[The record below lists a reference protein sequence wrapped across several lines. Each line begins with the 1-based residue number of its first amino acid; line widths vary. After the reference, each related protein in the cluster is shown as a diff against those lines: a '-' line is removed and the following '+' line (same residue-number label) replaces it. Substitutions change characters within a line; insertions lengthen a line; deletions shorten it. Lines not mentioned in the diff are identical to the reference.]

1 MEERGNTLFGK
12 ALMLIRNFPLSSSPS
27 CGSSEGKGGRY
38 EVLSRNVTVDYIAL
52 TKKKIRNALI

>member
-38 EVLSRNVTVDYIAL
+38 MRFLVEM
-52 TKKKIRNALI
+52 